1 MAVRDFAIVLIDE
14 LLKDKELALTDQDI
28 RFYDKGTTAETD
40 EDLDDH
46 IRWKNARYFN
56 EESNVVRSSLLIIQ
70 MSFEN
75 GSEHVSFHMGEL
87 YRIYRK
93 GGMKEVL
100 PIVKRDIK
108 DLKSSAVQSLALINK
123 FSNYEAVKE
132 HLIIRPLNYDDN
144 EKALAKGIYR
154 RVGDMALVLYISLG
168 NMAQG
173 ATQNILSTMVSQ
185 DIFQIWGVD
194 EKEVFNWALENT
206 MRLQPPVLCQIIRGI
221 GSQLQQ
227 KHVHF
232 MKDESVT
239 FNFDNPLAPAL
250 TTEQEVNGAIAAFYP
265 GVLERLYQMVS
276 GDFYLMFTSIYDVHI
291 NPVDGHFKTSAMR
304 ATIADTNRDMNQR
317 GELLTRQLYR
327 YNGDTKEITVA

>member
-1 MAVRDFAIVLIDE
+1 
-14 LLKDKELALTDQDI
+14 
-28 RFYDKGTTAETD
+28 
-40 EDLDDH
+40 
-46 IRWKNARYFN
+46 
-56 EESNVVRSSLLIIQ
+56 
-70 MSFEN
+70 
-75 GSEHVSFHMGEL
+75 
-87 YRIYRK
+87 
-93 GGMKEVL
+93 MKEVL

-132 HLIIRPLNYDDN
+132 HLILRPLNNDDN

-168 NMAQG
+168 NMVQG
-173 ATQNILSTMVSQ
+173 TTQNILSTMVSR
-185 DIFQIWGVD
+185 DIFQIWGMD
-194 EKEVFNWALENT
+194 EKEVFDWALEST
-206 MRLQPPVLCQIIRGI
+206 MRLQPPVLCQIIWGI
-221 GSQLQQ
+221 GTQLQQ

-232 MKDESVT
+232 MEDESGT

-265 GVLERLYQMVS
+265 GVLERLYQMVN

-304 ATIADTNRDMNQR
+304 AALADTNRDMNQR

-327 YNGDTKEITVA
+327 YNGGTKEITVV